1 MKVLL
6 VWPTG
11 MRGAALTDHC
21 VFPLGLGYVL
31 NAARAVPGVEVAVL
45 DASLDRLGPA
55 DVAARLDGADVVAV
69 SCWGFNLQNVHDTIA
84 AVRAAG
90 DAVVVAGGPS
100 AHLAGADH
108 SIVGEGE
115 LAFAALLGALRDD
128 LRAPAGVP
136 GVQRP
141 GEPVAFPTCFT
152 ADLDTFG
159 LVDYA
164 ALRLDDY
171 LEAGYKDWMYTLKDK
186 FRAAP
191 LMVTRG
197 CPYSCGY
204 CQGPL
209 VMGRRI
215 RRHSPAYVI
224 ETMCGLHERHGIRQ
238 FGILDDNFTFD
249 VDFAKSVCAEIIRLR
264 ERTGWRFAMTTVN
277 GVRVGRLDD
286 ELLAMMKRAGWNEI
300 VISPESGSPRTL
312 RRMRKRMDLDDV
324 VRKIG
329 MVHRQGMTIVGN
341 FMCGYPGETRED
353 LELTRRFMVDNDFD
367 RCNVS
372 IFNPI
377 PGTPIHE
384 ELLASGEIDGA
395 PRKIDYKAIGYL
407 TPTLERGD
415 LLGFIEAVRCRTQ
428 FRERWIRDLAA
439 C

>member
-11 MRGAALTDHC
+11 MRGATLTDHC

-31 NAARAVPGVEVAVL
+31 NAARGVPGVDVAILDAALDGREPADIAAVL
-45 DASLDRLGPA
+45 AG
-55 DVAARLDGADVVAV
+55 VDVVAV
-69 SCWGFNLQNVHDTIA
+69 SCWGFNLANVQATIA
-84 AVRAAG
+84 AVRAHS

-100 AHLAGADH
+100 AHLAPADH
-108 SIVGEGE
+108 VILGEGE
-115 LAFAALLGALRDD
+115 LAFAALLQALVTDRN
-128 LRAPAGVP
+128 APPAVP
-136 GVQRP
+136 GVQRG
-141 GEPVAFPTCFT
+141 GEPAAFPKSFT
-152 ADLDTFG
+152 ADLDSFG
-159 LVDYA
+159 LIDYA

-171 LEAGYKDWMYTLKDK
+171 LAAGYKDWMYTLKDK
-186 FRAAP
+186 RRAAP

-209 VMGRRI
+209 VMGHRI
-215 RRHSPAYVI
+215 RKHSPEYVI
-224 ETMCGLHERHGIRQ
+224 ATLDGLHERHGIRQ

-249 VDFAKSVCAEIIRLR
+249 VAFAKTVCEAIIRHR
-264 ERTGWRFAMTTVN
+264 ERTGRDFLMTTVN
-277 GVRVGRLDD
+277 GVRVGKLDD
-286 ELLAMMKRAGWNEI
+286 ELLALMKRAGWNEI

-324 VRKIG
+324 VRKIA
-329 MVHRQGMTIVGN
+329 MVHRNGMNIVGN
-341 FMCGYPGETRED
+341 FMCGYPGETPED
-353 LELTRRFMVDNDFD
+353 LELTRRFIVDNAFD

-384 ELLASGEIDGA
+384 ELLELGEIDA
-395 PRKIDYKAIGYL
+395 TPRKIDYKAIGYL
-407 TPTLERGD
+407 AEDLTRED
-415 LLGFIEAVRCRTQ
+415 LLGFVEAVRVKTQ
-428 FRERWIRDLAA
+428 FREMWIKDLVP